1 MNYVN
6 ILRCNDGTLY
16 TGWTNDLINRVNAHN
31 KGKGAKYT
39 KARLPVKL
47 VYYET
52 YNSKRDALKREY
64 EIKQYSKKDKENMI
78 SIALLL
84 AVISELTIFMK

>member
-1 MNYVN
+1 MNYVY

-64 EIKQYSKKDKENMI
+64 EIKQYSKKDKESMI

-84 AVISELTIFMK
+84 TVISEMTVFMK

>member
-1 MNYVN
+1 MNYVY

-16 TGWTNDLINRVNAHN
+16 TGWTNDLINRVNIHN

>member
-1 MNYVN
+1 MNYVY

-16 TGWTNDLINRVNAHN
+16 TGWTNDLINRVNIHN

-64 EIKQYSKKDKENMI
+64 EIKQYSKKDKESMI
-78 SIALLL
+78 SFALLL
-84 AVISELTIFMK
+84 AVISEMTVFMK

>member
-1 MNYVN
+1 MNYVY

>member
-1 MNYVN
+1 MNYVY

-16 TGWTNDLINRVNAHN
+16 TGWTNDLINRVNIHN

-39 KARLPVKL
+39 RARLPVKL

-64 EIKQYSKKDKENMI
+64 EIKQYSKKDKESMI
-78 SIALLL
+78 SFALLL
-84 AVISELTIFMK
+84 AVISEMTVFMK

>member
-1 MNYVN
+1 MNYVY

-16 TGWTNDLINRVNAHN
+16 TGWTNDLINRVNIHN

-39 KARLPVKL
+39 RARLPVKL

-64 EIKQYSKKDKENMI
+64 EIKQYSKKVN
-78 SIALLL
+78 
-84 AVISELTIFMK
+84 V